1 MAGWSFRKRVKIAP
15 GVSLNFSKNGVSTT
29 VGPKG
34 ARMTFGSNGTYLN
47 TSIPGTGL
55 YRRQKIDGGKGIEQS
70 PNGKNGVGCMA
81 TTIVSIFIAASICI
95 FCDVDSIWST
105 SLIIAGILL
114 TIISI
119 IYFSKNGNNKN
130 ENNIECMVSSKP
142 KKQKGFLKTIVWILL
157 IVSSLMFMGGLLTIF
172 DSNVDVDEVQKNETV
187 VETEDNEDAKNDNK
201 TRDILLTILYGTI
214 SFVCIIAL
222 VKIEKSPKKVPLNN
236 SRNDECERLKIQA
249 DKETNPLKK
258 KVLNDHI
265 GFLMQRNAEIQLL
278 PLIQKYKSK
287 VSKKNKPKDLQLLQ
301 QYENDLKKVQDEASL
316 LRYNLMDELSDVEKE
331 KYAEFCDL
339 FKLMRECKKAWYVT
353 SENHVTEQKSW
364 ANVSIK
370 RSPCSLVYGCFKEL
384 NTPFAIPRI
393 SLPSA
398 SVCIFYPRFVIVTK
412 QNDFD
417 VLPISAI
424 KMKHSITRFQE
435 EETVPSDAER
445 LGTTYQYVNKD
456 GGPDKRYSYNPS
468 IPIVR
473 YGEIEIEPFNTKL
486 MFSNHSVVGSFC
498 ESFEAL
504 KSVCVKNDNSGFQV
518 KSLADYGYDS
528 LFEDAAHLIV
538 INQQGSTSLIQRKF
552 SIGYNRAGGIMDQ
565 LESAGIVG
573 PFESG
578 KARNVLIS
586 DEQTLNQ
593 LLDSLRKN
601 PTNVIIQ
608 EANNEVTEKL
618 YNDYLV
624 VIERITSIINWAKS
638 NQSLCDS
645 LADVHI
651 SFRDNNE
658 IRDKD
663 QLIKLLIVLD
673 FLKCFLKL
681 GKQLDFKT
689 SESFGLLMLFA
700 AAYNQLIIKFE
711 HIATYQVEL
720 NKTML
725 DFYLPLQ
732 KSIENNPEP
741 NGGFLFSQ
749 VLGEIDKKMQL
760 KYLIALH
767 RFSTI
772 VAGIDNNISE
782 DEQAGIDYI
791 SEKMSSPE
799 FDDVSNTNIES
810 HQAGKETISK
820 SKPTK
825 NRSNTAAKEL
835 ESLIGL
841 TSVKA
846 EVTSLA
852 NYIKIQKM
860 RQEKGLKTPP
870 VSFHCVFT
878 GNPGT
883 GKTTVARI
891 VAQIYQELGILKK
904 GHLVETDRSG
914 LVAEYVG
921 QTAVKTNKIIDSAL
935 DGVLFIDEAYSLVD
949 GGQSDYGK
957 EAISTLLKRME
968 DDRNRLVVILAGYTN
983 DMKRFIDSNPGLQS
997 RFNRYIEFPDYTAD
1011 ELLQIFEF
1019 NLKNNEYRI
1028 SDEARSALTGSLQT
1042 CVDEKDERFGNGR
1055 FVRNLFEKTIERQA
1069 NRLSQAP
1076 NLTAEMLT
1084 TIEVE
1089 DLPE

>member
-1 MAGWSFRKRVKIAP
+1 MAGWNFRKRKKIAP
-15 GVSLNFSKNGVSTT
+15 GVNLNFSKNGITT
-29 VGPKG
+29 SIGPKG
-34 ARMTFGSNGTYLN
+34 AKMSFGPNGTYLN

-55 YRRQKIDGGKGIEQS
+55 YRRQKIDGGKGVEQS
-70 PNGKNGVGCMA
+70 PNSKKGVGCMA
-81 TTIVSIFIAASICI
+81 TTIVSIFIAASICS

-119 IYFSKNGNNKN
+119 IYFNKN
-130 ENNIECMVSSKP
+130 DDNKESLKSPEP
-142 KKQKGFLKTIVWILL
+142 KKQKGFLKTIVWIFL

-172 DSNVDVDEVQKNETV
+172 DSNEDEVQEKEAV
-187 VETEDNEDAKNDNK
+187 VKSEDNEDAKNDNK

-236 SRNDECERLKIQA
+236 SNNDECERLKIQA

-287 VSKKNKPKDLQLLQ
+287 VSKKNKPQDLQLLQ
-301 QYENDLKKVQDEASL
+301 QYENDLKKVQDEVSS

-331 KYAEFCDL
+331 KYSEFCDSFRL
-339 FKLMRECKKAWYVT
+339 LRECKKAWYVT

-424 KMKHSITRFQE
+424 KMKHSSTRFQE
-435 EETVPSDAER
+435 EETVPLDAER

-473 YGEIEIEPFNTKL
+473 YGNIEIEPFNIKI

-504 KSVCVKNDNSGFQV
+504 KSACVKNDNSGFQV

-552 SIGYNRAGGIMDQ
+552 FIGYNRAGVIMDQ

-578 KARNVLIS
+578 KARKVLIS

-624 VIERITSIINWAKS
+624 VIECITSIINWAKS

-663 QLIKLLIVLD
+663 QIIKLLIVLD

-711 HIATYQVEL
+711 HVAAYQVEL

-732 KSIENNPEP
+732 NSIENNPEP
-741 NGGFLFSQ
+741 DGGFLFSQ
-749 VLGEIDKKMQL
+749 VLGEIDKKCN
-760 KYLIALH
+760 
-767 RFSTI
+767 S
-772 VAGIDNNISE
+772 
-782 DEQAGIDYI
+782 
-791 SEKMSSPE
+791 
-799 FDDVSNTNIES
+799 
-810 HQAGKETISK
+810 
-820 SKPTK
+820 
-825 NRSNTAAKEL
+825 
-835 ESLIGL
+835 
-841 TSVKA
+841 
-846 EVTSLA
+846 
-852 NYIKIQKM
+852 
-860 RQEKGLKTPP
+860 
-870 VSFHCVFT
+870 
-878 GNPGT
+878 
-883 GKTTVARI
+883 
-891 VAQIYQELGILKK
+891 
-904 GHLVETDRSG
+904 
-914 LVAEYVG
+914 
-921 QTAVKTNKIIDSAL
+921 
-935 DGVLFIDEAYSLVD
+935 
-949 GGQSDYGK
+949 
-957 EAISTLLKRME
+957 STLLHCI
-968 DDRNRLVVILAGYTN
+968 V
-983 DMKRFIDSNPGLQS
+983 FQQS
-997 RFNRYIEFPDYTAD
+997 WQE
-1011 ELLQIFEF
+1011 
-1019 NLKNNEYRI
+1019 
-1028 SDEARSALTGSLQT
+1028 
-1042 CVDEKDERFGNGR
+1042 
-1055 FVRNLFEKTIERQA
+1055 
-1069 NRLSQAP
+1069 
-1076 NLTAEMLT
+1076 LT
-1084 TIEVE
+1084 TTYRKMSKQVLIIYPKKCRVMN
-1089 DLPE
+1089 LMM